1 VTDRPDFLALLEHPD
16 RIGEVP
22 AAEVPALLALLA
34 SEQARLAALQGA
46 LAARLAVPPAPA
58 NGRHGDDLLT
68 DADEVAR
75 IVRRSVSWLRKN
87 GHTLPGFCQPGGK
100 GTKVAWSRAALET
113 WASSL
118 RL

>member
-1 VTDRPDFLALLEHPD
+1 
-16 RIGEVP
+16 
-22 AAEVPALLALLA
+22 
-34 SEQARLAALQGA
+34 
-46 LAARLAVPPAPA
+46 
-58 NGRHGDDLLT
+58 
-68 DADEVAR
+68 
-75 IVRRSVSWLRKN
+75 VSWLRKN